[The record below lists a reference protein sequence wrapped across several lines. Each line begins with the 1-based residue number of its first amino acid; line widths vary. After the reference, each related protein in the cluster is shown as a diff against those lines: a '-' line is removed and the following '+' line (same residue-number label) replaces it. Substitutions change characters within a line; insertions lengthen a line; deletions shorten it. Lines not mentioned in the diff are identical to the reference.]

1 MYWECFLRMG
11 IVYVPT
17 TGVFQRGPLYL
28 MMEPVTVIPVSDSV
42 ALHRAF
48 AETRARGNPKVSE
61 SDVSDPSPPAVI
73 KYAGVKTWR
82 TFVRHADL
90 WGIDERNGT
99 YEIVGYRRDSPDG
112 WVPDTTQAV
121 VFPAGT
127 TADEVIEH
135 VIAILQEAARR
146 DQSSL

>member
-11 IVYVPT
+11 IVHIPT
-17 TGVFQRGPLYL
+17 TGVFERGPLYL
-28 MMEPVTVIPVSDSV
+28 TMEPVTVIPVSDSV
-42 ALHRAF
+42 ALDRAF
-48 AETRARGNPKVSE
+48 AETLARGNPKVSA
-61 SDVSDPSPPAVI
+61 SDVSDPSPPVVM

-99 YEIVGYRRDSPDG
+99 YEIVGYRRDPPNG
-112 WVPDTTQAV
+112 WAHDKKRDV

-127 TADEVIEH
+127 TADEVIERM
-135 VIAILQEAARR
+135 IAILQTSAATP
-146 DQSSL
+146 SS